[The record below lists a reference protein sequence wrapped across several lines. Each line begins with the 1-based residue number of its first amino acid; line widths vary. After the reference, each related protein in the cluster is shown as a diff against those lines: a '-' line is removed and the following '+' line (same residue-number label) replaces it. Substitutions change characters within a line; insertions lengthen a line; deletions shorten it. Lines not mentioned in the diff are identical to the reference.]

1 MYYMPIWLGYSV
13 SSSFLFQNDSSL
25 YQADIKLAGTAVKTV
40 VYLYCIQIYYTRIF
54 KFCLFEKRSH
64 YGFLSDLG
72 FTTSTRRSSN
82 MWWYCCI
89 RFLNAGIIGM

>member
-40 VYLYCIQIYYTRIF
+40 VYLYCIH
-54 KFCLFEKRSH
+54 L
-64 YGFLSDLG
+64 
-72 FTTSTRRSSN
+72 
-82 MWWYCCI
+82 
-89 RFLNAGIIGM
+89 